1 MVSGSQAGPAADLAR
16 WPSVT
21 LTETQLADL
30 ELLLSGAFAPLRGY
44 LEPADAAAVAIR
56 AELADG
62 TPWPIA
68 VTLDLPASVSRR
80 PQIHVALADGSRS
93 LTYRTRIVLRPRR

>member
-1 MVSGSQAGPAADLAR
+1 MVAGTQAGPAADLVG

-44 LEPADAAAVAIR
+44 LGKRPTR
-56 AELADG
+56 
-62 TPWPIA
+62 PR
-68 VTLDLPASVSRR
+68 SRR
-80 PQIHVALADGSRS
+80 GPSWPTARRGPSR
-93 LTYRTRIVLRPRR
+93 